1 MAANAWA
8 FYDSYSE
15 AQGDGTIDLDN
26 DSMKVSLHT
35 SAGNAD
41 TVTQATFASLTGELV
56 AAGYTAGGEAVVL
69 AGGAAAGWAQVSGT
83 ATLDIDDIVWTF
95 SAGATFR
102 FAVLYSVTAT
112 GNDLIAFSLLDNTPG
127 DIVIGSGNSF
137 TLQINASGVFTLA

>member
-1 MAANAWA
+1 MTANAWA

-15 AQGDGTIDLDN
+15 AQGDGTIDLDT
-26 DSMKVSLHT
+26 DVMKVALFLAAS
-35 SAGNAD
+35 NAQ
-41 TVTQATFASLTGELV
+41 TVTQATFASLTSELV
-56 AAGYTAGGEAVVL
+56 AAGYTAGGETIVL
-69 AGGAAAGWAQVSGT
+69 AGGAAAGWAQTGGT

-102 FAVLYSVTAT
+102 AAALYSVTAT
-112 GNDLIAFSLLDNTPG
+112 GNDLICFSLLDNTPA

>member
-8 FYDSYSE
+8 FYDSFSE
-15 AQGDGTIDLDN
+15 ALGDGTIDLDN
-26 DSMKVSLHT
+26 DSMKVSLHLAA
-35 SAGNAD
+35 SNAQ
-41 TVTQATFASLTGELV
+41 TVTLSTFASLDNELV
-56 AAGYTAGGEAVVL
+56 ATGYTAAGEAVVL
-69 AGGAAAGWAQVSGT
+69 AGGAAAGWAEVSGL

-102 FAVLYSVTAT
+102 VAVIYSVTAT

-137 TLQINASGVFTLA
+137 TLQINASGVLTLG